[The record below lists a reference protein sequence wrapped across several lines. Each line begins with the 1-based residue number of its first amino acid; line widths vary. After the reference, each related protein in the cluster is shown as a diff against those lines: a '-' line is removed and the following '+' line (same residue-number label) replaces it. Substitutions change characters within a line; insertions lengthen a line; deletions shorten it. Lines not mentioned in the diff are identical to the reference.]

1 LLKKKGTYLVHVR
14 TAGNCNNNIGSC
26 FIELRENNT
35 LITKCF
41 GGNTNNPFH
50 HLMENQHNKWFSY
63 HIDEV
68 FVFANDNTPLTV
80 YQVPHSAP
88 INEKQNNQFTIIK
101 LI

>member
-1 LLKKKGTYLVHVR
+1 
-14 TAGNCNNNIGSC
+14 
-26 FIELRENNT
+26 
-35 LITKCF
+35 
-41 GGNTNNPFH
+41 
-50 HLMENQHNKWFSY
+50 MENQHNKWFSY